1 MRTSRKHPPTMKRF
15 FPGRVRVGRTQAEPS
30 PPFQTLLPRGW
41 DATSPP
47 AASHN
52 PPPVTAGCNCERVPL
67 ASGRCSCSAEKTSK
81 KRNTETSR
89 KSRPRSFASW
99 FGAEKKVAA
108 SPKRGVK
115 EIPECDVDG
124 RYYSKKGAGVE
135 QGQCPQKFLDVEQ
148 GRGVGRDTASSSVA
162 PKETVVRRKLVFPGR
177 PVMKA
182 FQSCPVEPVS
192 EIPTV
197 MPFVFP
203 PSKTGSPDE
212 NREPCSFAG
221 GLAMQP
227 RKVAPGGSA
236 RREVFGV
243 LEEKPRGGAAP
254 LQRCKSTVDLSS
266 SSQGGQKSES
276 LAGGE
281 SGRIKRPGTLKRV
294 ASPVA
299 IQSPGGKYLKRL
311 NDGVDTPVLILS
323 AHSHGLPKMRRKSG
337 EGVRRQSEGSAEG
350 LVPVLSQLNIGLMS
364 PAEGVFDAPKES
376 PPIWKRRR
384 VSCPRSIA
392 VPMPPAPIYAS

>member
-1 MRTSRKHPPTMKRF
+1 MTSH
-15 FPGRVRVGRTQAEPS
+15 
-30 PPFQTLLPRGW
+30 
-41 DATSPP
+41 
-47 AASHN
+47 H
-52 PPPVTAGCNCERVPL
+52 
-67 ASGRCSCSAEKTSK
+67 CSDSAEKASK
-81 KRNTETSR
+81 KRNTETSK

-108 SPKRGVK
+108 SPKRGGK

-124 RYYSKKGAGVE
+124 RYYSKKGAGIE
-135 QGQCPQKFLDVEQ
+135 QSQCPQKFLDVEH
-148 GRGVGRDTASSSVA
+148 GGGGSWEHAASSTA
-162 PKETVVRRKLVFPGR
+162 PKDTVVRRKLVFPGR

-182 FQSCPVEPVS
+182 FQSCPVEPIS
-192 EIPTV
+192 DIPTV
-197 MPFVFP
+197 LPFVYP

-212 NREPCSFAG
+212 NREPLSFAG
-221 GLAMQP
+221 GLVMQP
-227 RKVAPGGSA
+227 RKAVPGGVA

-254 LQRCKSTVDLSS
+254 LQQCKSTVDLSS
-266 SSQGGQKSES
+266 FTQGGQKSES
-276 LAGGE
+276 LGGSE
-281 SGRIKRPGTLKRV
+281 LGRIKRPGTLKRV

-337 EGVRRQSEGSAEG
+337 EGVRRQSSGTAEG
-350 LVPVLSQLNIGLMS
+350 LVPGLLQLNIGLRS
-364 PAEGVFDAPKES
+364 PAEGVFDAPKDS

-392 VPMPPAPIYAS
+392 VPMPPPPIYAS

>member
-1 MRTSRKHPPTMKRF
+1 MSTSRLQPSTMKRF

-30 PPFQTLLPRGW
+30 PPFQALLPRGW
-41 DATSPP
+41 DATSP
-47 AASHN
+47 AANHN
-52 PPPVTAGCNCERVPL
+52 PPPGSSGCNCESVPL
-67 ASGRCSCSAEKTSK
+67 ASHQGGCSVEKALK
-81 KRNTETSR
+81 KRNSETSK

-99 FGAEKKVAA
+99 FGAEKKVVA
-108 SPKRGVK
+108 SPKRGGK
-115 EIPECDVDG
+115 EIAECDVDG
-124 RYYSKKGAGVE
+124 RYYSKKAVGVE

-148 GRGVGRDTASSSVA
+148 GGGGDWETASSSMA
-162 PKETVVRRKLVFPGR
+162 PKETIVRRKLVFPGR

-182 FQSCPVEPVS
+182 FQSCPVEPIS
-192 EIPTV
+192 KIPTV
-197 MPFVFP
+197 LPFVYP
-203 PSKTGSPDE
+203 PSKNGSPDE
-212 NREPCSFAG
+212 NREPLSFAG
-221 GLAMQP
+221 GLVMQP
-227 RKVAPGGSA
+227 RKAAPGGGA

-254 LQRCKSTVDLSS
+254 LQRCKSTVNLSS
-266 SSQGGQKSES
+266 FAQGGQKSEPV
-276 LAGGE
+276 AGGE
-281 SGRIKRPGTLKRV
+281 LGRIKRPGTLKRV

-337 EGVRRQSEGSAEG
+337 EGVRRQSSGSAEG
-350 LVPVLSQLNIGLMS
+350 LLPGLSQLNIGLRS
-364 PAEGVFDAPKES
+364 PAEGVFDPPKDS

-392 VPMPPAPIYAS
+392 VPMPPPPIYAS